1 MPFFAYMVYV
11 ADAGHGKG
19 GKQPSRAKELFQIAF
34 ISLTWVSCA
43 IKLYQKDIEW
53 CCMKLSTRS
62 RYGTRMVLDLA
73 KRYDEGPVRIGDI
86 AAREGISVKYLEQLI
101 IPLKQANF
109 IKSVR
114 GPKGG
119 HMLTRPPERIT
130 VGEVV
135 KVLEG
140 GTMLTECVENPEKCE
155 KHQNCMTRNIW
166 KAASRAMYEKL
177 DSMTLSGMLLEERQ
191 G

>member
-1 MPFFAYMVYV
+1 M
-11 ADAGHGKG
+11 
-19 GKQPSRAKELFQIAF
+19 R
-34 ISLTWVSCA
+34 
-43 IKLYQKDIEW
+43 
-53 CCMKLSTRS
+53 LSTRS

-73 KRYDEGPVRIGDI
+73 RRFDEGPVRIGDI
-86 AAREGISVKYLEQLI
+86 AEREGISVKYLEQLI

-119 HMLTRPPERIT
+119 HMLSRSPETIT

-140 GTMLTECVENPEKCE
+140 GTNLTVCVENPDKCE
-155 KHQNCMTRNIW
+155 RSPDCVTRDVW
-166 KAASRAMYEKL
+166 EAASKAMYDKL
-177 DSMTLSGMLLEERQ
+177 NSMTLAGLL
-191 G
+191 

>member
-1 MPFFAYMVYV
+1 
-11 ADAGHGKG
+11 
-19 GKQPSRAKELFQIAF
+19 
-34 ISLTWVSCA
+34 
-43 IKLYQKDIEW
+43 
-53 CCMKLSTRS
+53 MKLSTRS

-73 KRYDEGPVRIGDI
+73 RRFDEGPVRIGDI
-86 AAREGISVKYLEQLI
+86 AEREGISVKYLEQLI

-119 HMLTRPPERIT
+119 HMLSRSPETIT

-140 GTMLTECVENPEKCE
+140 GTNLTACVENPDKCE
-155 KHQNCMTRNIW
+155 RSPDCVTRDVW
-166 KAASRAMYEKL
+166 EVASKAMYDKL
-177 DSMTLSGMLLEERQ
+177 DSMTLAGLL
-191 G
+191 